1 MGCISL
7 IVLWSPLISTR
18 IERWD
23 SLQSA
28 ELMYSRSYAYRN
40 SLFAPT
46 GVLMN
51 LSLSLH
57 MHWLFLHDAGKA
69 ICQLF
74 STPSMFYD
82 YSFTIILLYPSYF
95 FFLKIQ

>member
-1 MGCISL
+1 
-7 IVLWSPLISTR
+7 
-18 IERWD
+18 
-23 SLQSA
+23 
-28 ELMYSRSYAYRN
+28 
-40 SLFAPT
+40 
-46 GVLMN
+46 MN

-95 FFLKIQ
+95 FFFKDTVIF

>member
-1 MGCISL
+1 
-7 IVLWSPLISTR
+7 
-18 IERWD
+18 
-23 SLQSA
+23 
-28 ELMYSRSYAYRN
+28 
-40 SLFAPT
+40 
-46 GVLMN
+46 MN

-82 YSFTIILLYPSYF
+82 YSFTIILLYPSCF
-95 FFLKIQ
+95 FFLRYSNLLICLCKETYLLGLFVPFVEV